1 MIALDT
7 NIVMRFL
14 VRDDLSQAEA
24 AERLISGLTPE
35 NRGFICREAMM
46 ELIWVLERVY
56 KLPRATIGATIFEL
70 VASVDL
76 IVENDLAMTHA
87 AYRYMQGGVDFADLM
102 ILAAANHRRATPLYT
117 FDHKLARLEGV
128 TLLGAP

>member
-7 NIVMRFL
+7 NIVMRLL

-24 AERLISGLTPE
+24 AERLISGLTPD

-56 KLPRATIGATIFEL
+56 GNSKIDIGETVLEL
-70 VASVDL
+70 INSADL
-76 IVENDLAMTHA
+76 EIENHDDVIQCL
-87 AYRYMQGGVDFADLM
+87 YRYMQGGVDFADLM
-102 ILAAANHRRATPLYT
+102 ILAAADDQGAMPLYT
-117 FDHKLARLEGV
+117 FDRKLARLDGV
-128 TLLGAP
+128 TLLSEL

>member
-24 AERLISGLTPE
+24 AERLISGLTTE

-56 KLPRATIGATIFEL
+56 KLPRTTIGATILEL

-76 IVENDLAMTHA
+76 IVENDQAMTHA

-102 ILAAANHRRATPLYT
+102 ILAAANHQRATPLYT
-117 FDHKLARLEGV
+117 FDRKLARIEGV
-128 TLLGAP
+128 SLLGAS

>member
-14 VRDDLSQAEA
+14 VRDDLSQAET
-24 AERLISGLTPE
+24 AERLISGLTPD

-56 KLPRATIGATIFEL
+56 GNSKTDIGETVL
-70 VASVDL
+70 DL
-76 IVENDLAMTHA
+76 INSANLEIENHDDIIHCL
-87 AYRYMQGGVDFADLM
+87 YRYMQGGVDFADLM
-102 ILAAANHRRATPLYT
+102 ILAAADDHGATPLYT
-117 FDHKLARLEGV
+117 FDRKLARQDGAR
-128 TLLGAP
+128 LLSDH